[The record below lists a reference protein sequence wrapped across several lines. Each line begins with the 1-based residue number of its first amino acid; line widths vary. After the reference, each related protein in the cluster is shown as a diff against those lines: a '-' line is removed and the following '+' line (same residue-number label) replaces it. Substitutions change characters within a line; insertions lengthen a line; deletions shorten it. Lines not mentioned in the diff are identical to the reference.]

1 MPKTEAGKRAN
12 AKYKREKQDTILI
25 RYPKGTKEKIQQLS
39 MQSGESMAS
48 YIKKAISQKAAA
60 DGMPDPFA
68 E

>member
-1 MPKTEAGKRAN
+1 MSLTDAQRRAN
-12 AKYKREKQDTILI
+12 NKYKREKLDTILI

-39 MQSGESMAS
+39 MQSGDSMAS

-60 DGMPDPFA
+60 DGQPDPFR